1 MNKNVSVLLGALV
14 IAGLAGVA
22 GNWWGARHASGTP
35 AASSMEAEP
44 AASAPKERKL
54 RFYRNP
60 MGLADTSPTPKKDP
74 MGMDYI
80 AVYEGEE
87 EDTPASANQLKFSA
101 EKIQKMG
108 VRTEPAALRVL
119 DKTVRASGRIEPD
132 ERRITTIAPK
142 FEGYVEKLNVNAT
155 GQAVAKGQVLFEAYS
170 PELVAAQREYAI
182 AIQGVQAMGQAG
194 PEAQKSMQQLADAS
208 LLRLRNW
215 DVSEEQVR
223 ELSASGTTKRTL
235 TFRSPVSGIVTEKK
249 AVQGMRFMP
258 GDALYQVTDLS
269 SVWVMADV
277 AEQDIAAVK
286 TGARATVR
294 INAYPDKAF
303 TAALTTIY
311 PTLNAETRTVP
322 VRLELANPGGL
333 LKPGMFAQLELAV
346 GAKAKVLTVP
356 VSAVIDSG
364 ARQMLL
370 VQVGEASEGR
380 FEPREVKLG
389 ARSEN
394 YLEVLSGLREGEPVV
409 TSANFLIDAESNLK
423 AAIAGFGSVASNAP
437 ASAAAM
443 GPAAASAAP
452 TTAGHQ
458 AQGKVVEVD
467 AKTQSVTISHGPVAT
482 LKWPAMTMDFNL
494 ANSAQLKDLKPGAAI
509 AFEFVERG
517 KGEWVITKIT
527 PATAATPSASS
538 AVAKP
543 PGGSAVD
550 PHAAHKP

>member
-1 MNKNVSVLLGALV
+1 MSKNLSVAIGVFLVAAGA
-14 IAGLAGVA
+14 GFA
-22 GNWWGARHASGTP
+22 GNWWGAHHGAGN
-35 AASSMEAEP
+35 AAGME
-44 AASAPKERKL
+44 AASAVSTSPAPKARKL

-80 AVYEGEE
+80 AVFEGEE
-87 EDTPASANQLKFSA
+87 EETPANANQLKFIA
-101 EKIQKMG
+101 EKIQKLG

-119 DKTVRASGRIEPD
+119 DKTVRASGRVEPD
-132 ERRITTIAPK
+132 ERRVTTIAPK
-142 FEGYVEKLNVNAT
+142 FEGYVEKLLVNAT
-155 GQAVAKGQVLFEAYS
+155 GQGVAKGQLLFEAYS

-182 AIQGVQAMGQAG
+182 AIQGVQAMAQAG
-194 PEAQKSMQQLADAS
+194 PEAQESMQQLAEAS
-208 LLRLRNW
+208 LVRLRNW
-215 DVSEEQVR
+215 DVSEAQVK
-223 ELSASGTTKRTL
+223 EFAASGAAKRTL
-235 TFRSPVSGIVTEKK
+235 GFRSPVAGIVTEKK

-277 AEQDIAAVK
+277 SEQDIGSVK
-286 TGARATVR
+286 VGARATVK
-294 INAYPDKAF
+294 INAYPDKSF

-346 GAKAKVLTVP
+346 GARNKVLTVP

-364 ARQMLL
+364 ARQLLL
-370 VQVGEASEGR
+370 VQVGDAKEGR
-380 FEPREVKLG
+380 FEPREVKIG

-394 YLEVLSGLREGEPVV
+394 YLEVLSGLREGEAVV

-423 AAIAGFGSVASNAP
+423 AAIAGFGPGGVAASGAAMAEAASPMAP
-437 ASAAAM
+437 AS
-443 GPAAASAAP
+443 PAA
-452 TTAGHQ
+452 TGHQ

-467 AKTQSVTISHGPVAT
+467 AKSLTVTLSHGPVAS
-482 LKWPAMTMDFNL
+482 LKWPAMTMEFAL
-494 ANSAQLKDLKPGAAI
+494 ANSALLKDLKPGVPV

-527 PATAATPSASS
+527 PQAMD
-538 AVAKP
+538 AK
-543 PGGSAVD
+543 
-550 PHAAHKP
+550 K

>member
-1 MNKNVSVLLGALV
+1 MSKNLTVAIGVLV
-14 IAGLAGVA
+14 VAGVAGFA
-22 GNWWGARHASGTP
+22 GNWWGARHATGTS
-35 AASSMEAEP
+35 ASSGMEAVPTATAP
-44 AASAPKERKL
+44 AMPKERKL

-87 EDTPASANQLKFSA
+87 EETPANANQLKIGA
-101 EKIQKMG
+101 EKVQKLG
-108 VRTEPAALRVL
+108 VRTEAATLRVL

-142 FEGYVEKLNVNAT
+142 FEGYVEKLMVNAT
-155 GQAVAKGQVLFEAYS
+155 GQGIARGQVLFEAYS

-182 AIQGVQAMGQAG
+182 ATQGVQALAQAG

-208 LLRLRNW
+208 LARLRNW
-215 DVSEEQVR
+215 DVSEEQVK
-223 ELSASGTTKRTL
+223 ELAASSSTKRTL
-235 TFRSPVSGIVTEKK
+235 TFRSTVSGIVTEKK

-269 SVWVMADV
+269 AVWVVADV
-277 AEQDIAAVK
+277 SEQDIGAVK
-286 TGARATVR
+286 LGARATVK

-303 TAALTTIY
+303 TAALTYIY

-346 GAKAKVLTVP
+346 GAKSKVLTVP

-370 VQVGEASEGR
+370 VQVGKAEDGR

-394 YLEVLSGLREGEPVV
+394 YLEVLSGLREGELVV

-423 AAIAGFGSVASNAP
+423 AAIAGFGSGAGNSTRGTAMVPTQTAAT
-437 ASAAAM
+437 ASATS
-443 GPAAASAAP
+443 SAN
-452 TTAGHQ
+452 GHQ

-467 AKTQSVTISHGPVAT
+467 AKAQSVTISHGAVAS
-482 LKWPAMTMDFNL
+482 LNWKAMTMDFAL
-494 ANSAQLKDLKPGAAI
+494 ANSAQLKDLKPGFSI
-509 AFEFVERG
+509 DFEFVERA

-527 PATAATPSASS
+527 PQTMDM
-538 AVAKP
+538 K
-543 PGGSAVD
+543 
-550 PHAAHKP
+550 K

>member
-1 MNKNVSVLLGALV
+1 M
-14 IAGLAGVA
+14 
-22 GNWWGARHASGTP
+22 
-35 AASSMEAEP
+35 
-44 AASAPKERKL
+44 PKERKL

-80 AVYEGEE
+80 AVYEGEKE
-87 EDTPASANQLKFSA
+87 ETPATANQLKIGA
-101 EKIQKMG
+101 DKVQKLG
-108 VRTEPAALRVL
+108 VRTEAATLRVL

-142 FEGYVEKLNVNAT
+142 FEGYVEKLMVNAT
-155 GQAVAKGQVLFEAYS
+155 GQGIARGQVLFEAYS

-182 AIQGVQAMGQAG
+182 ATQGVQALAQAG
-194 PEAQKSMQQLADAS
+194 PEAQISMQQLADAS
-208 LLRLRNW
+208 LARLRNW
-215 DVSEEQVR
+215 DVSEEQVK
-223 ELSASGTTKRTL
+223 ELAASGSTKRTL
-235 TFRSPVSGIVTEKK
+235 TFRSTVSGIVTEKK

-269 SVWVMADV
+269 AVWVVADV
-277 AEQDIAAVK
+277 SEQDIGAVK
-286 TGARATVR
+286 LGARATVK

-303 TAALTTIY
+303 SAALTYIY

-322 VRLELANPGGL
+322 VRLELSNPGGL

-364 ARQMLL
+364 ARQMAL
-370 VQVGEASEGR
+370 VQVGDAKEGR

-394 YLEVLSGLREGEPVV
+394 YLEVLSGLREGELVV

-423 AAIAGFGSVASNAP
+423 AAIAGFGS
-437 ASAAAM
+437 SAGNSTGGAAM
-443 GPAAASAAP
+443 AP
-452 TTAGHQ
+452 TQTAATTSATSTVNGHQ

-467 AKTQSVTISHGPVAT
+467 AKAQSVTISHGAVAS
-482 LKWPAMTMDFNL
+482 LNWKAMTMDFAL
-494 ANSAQLKDLKPGAAI
+494 ANSAQLKDLKPGLSVD
-509 AFEFVERG
+509 FEFVERA

-527 PATAATPSASS
+527 PATRAVPASAATP
-538 AVAKP
+538 
-543 PGGSAVD
+543 D

>member
-1 MNKNVSVLLGALV
+1 MA
-14 IAGLAGVA
+14 A
-22 GNWWGARHASGTP
+22 TP
-35 AASSMEAEP
+35 AASAL
-44 AASAPKERKL
+44 AVPKERKL

-87 EDTPASANQLKFSA
+87 EETPANANQLKFSA

-119 DKTVRASGRIEPD
+119 DKTVRASGRIETD
-132 ERRITTIAPK
+132 ERRSYTIAPK
-142 FEGYVEKLNVNAT
+142 FEGYVEKLLVNAT
-155 GQAVAKGQVLFEAYS
+155 GQGVAKGQVLFEAYS

-182 AIQGVQAMGQAG
+182 ATQGVKAMAQAG
-194 PEAQKSMQQLADAS
+194 PEAQKGMQQLADAS
-208 LLRLRNW
+208 LVRLRNW
-215 DVSEEQVR
+215 DVSEEQVK
-223 ELSASGTTKRTL
+223 ELAATGSSKRTL

-269 SVWVMADV
+269 SVWVLADV
-277 AEQDIAAVK
+277 AEQDIASVK
-286 TGARATVR
+286 TGARATVK
-294 INAYPDKAF
+294 INAYPDKTF
-303 TAALTTIY
+303 SAALTTIY

-364 ARQMLL
+364 ARQLLL
-370 VQVGEASEGR
+370 VQVGDAKDGR

-394 YLEVLSGLREGEPVV
+394 YLEVLSGLREGESVV

-423 AAIAGFGSVASNAP
+423 AAIAGFGAGGSNANGDAAMALAGAPNKP
-437 ASAAAM
+437 AAAAAGATGSGAAM
-443 GPAAASAAP
+443 GSAPPAAAAG
-452 TTAGHQ
+452 AGHQ

-467 AKTQSVTISHGPVAT
+467 AKTQSVTISHGAVAS
-482 LKWPAMTMDFNL
+482 LKWPAMTMDFAL
-494 ANSAQLKDLKPGAAI
+494 ANSALLKGLKPDAAI

-527 PATAATPSASS
+527 PATASATNASA
-538 AVAKP
+538 ATAKP
-543 PGGSAVD
+543 AGAAAAD

>member
-1 MNKNVSVLLGALV
+1 
-14 IAGLAGVA
+14 
-22 GNWWGARHASGTP
+22 
-35 AASSMEAEP
+35 
-44 AASAPKERKL
+44 
-54 RFYRNP
+54 

-87 EDTPASANQLKFSA
+87 EETPANANQLKISA
-101 EKIQKMG
+101 DKVQKLG

-132 ERRITTIAPK
+132 ERRSATIAPK
-142 FEGYVEKLNVNAT
+142 FEGYVEKLLVNAT
-155 GQAVAKGQVLFEAYS
+155 GQAVAKGQALFEAYS

-182 AIQGVQAMGQAG
+182 AMQGVQALAQAG

-208 LLRLRNW
+208 LVRLRNW
-215 DVSEEQVR
+215 DVSEAQVK
-223 ELSASGTTKRTL
+223 ELAASGASKRTL

-269 SVWVMADV
+269 SVWVVADV
-277 AEQDIAAVK
+277 AEQDIGAVRL
-286 TGARATVR
+286 GARATVK
-294 INAYPDKAF
+294 INAYPDKTFA
-303 TAALTTIY
+303 AALTYIY

-322 VRLELANPGGL
+322 VRLELSNPGGL

-346 GAKAKVLTVP
+346 GAKARVLTVP

-364 ARQMLL
+364 ARQLAL
-370 VQVGEASEGR
+370 VQVGDASEGR

-394 YLEVLSGLREGEPVV
+394 YLEVLSGLREGELVV

-423 AAIAGFGSVASNAP
+423 AAIAGFGAGAGNATGGTAATGAGAAMAP
-437 ASAAAM
+437 AA
-443 GPAAASAAP
+443 
-452 TTAGHQ
+452 AGHQ

-467 AKTQSVTISHGPVAT
+467 AKASSVTISHGAVAS
-482 LKWPAMTMDFNL
+482 LKWKAMTMEFAL
-494 ANSAQLKDLKPGAAI
+494 ANSALVKDLKPGAPV

-527 PATAATPSASS
+527 PALSAAPAMP
-538 AVAKP
+538 AAP
-543 PGGSAVD
+543 APD

>member
-1 MNKNVSVLLGALV
+1 MSKNLSIAIGVLVVAGA
-14 IAGLAGVA
+14 AGLA
-22 GNWWGARHASGTP
+22 GNWWGAHHAASGAP
-35 AASSMEAEP
+35 AASSMEGAP
-44 AASAPKERKL
+44 VAPAPKERKL

-80 AVYEGEE
+80 AVYEGEDE
-87 EDTPASANQLKFSA
+87 ETPANANQLKFSA
-101 EKIQKMG
+101 EKIQKLG
-108 VRTEPAALRVL
+108 VRTEASALRML
-119 DKTVRASGRIEPD
+119 DKTVHAAGRIEPD
-132 ERRITTIAPK
+132 ERRNFTIAPK
-142 FEGYVEKLNVNAT
+142 FEGYVEKLFVNT
-155 GQAVAKGQVLFEAYS
+155 TSQAVAKGQVLFEAYS

-182 AIQGVQAMGQAG
+182 ATQGVQAMAQAG

-208 LLRLRNW
+208 LVRLRNW
-215 DVSEEQVR
+215 DVSEEQVK
-223 ELSASGTTKRTL
+223 ELAASGASKRTL

-286 TGARATVR
+286 VGARATVK
-294 INAYPDKAF
+294 INAYPDKNF

-333 LKPGMFAQLELAV
+333 LKPGMFAQLELAT
-346 GAKAKVLTVP
+346 GPKNKVLTVP

-364 ARQMLL
+364 TRQMLL
-370 VQVGEASEGR
+370 VQVGDAKDGR

-394 YLEVLSGLREGEPVV
+394 YLEVLTGLREGEQVV

-423 AAIAGFGSVASNAP
+423 AAIAGFG
-437 ASAAAM
+437 
-443 GPAAASAAP
+443 
-452 TTAGHQ
+452 TD
-458 AQGKVVEVD
+458 K
-467 AKTQSVTISHGPVAT
+467 AK
-482 LKWPAMTMDFNL
+482 
-494 ANSAQLKDLKPGAAI
+494 
-509 AFEFVERG
+509 
-517 KGEWVITKIT
+517 
-527 PATAATPSASS
+527 
-538 AVAKP
+538 
-543 PGGSAVD
+543 
-550 PHAAHKP
+550 

>member
-1 MNKNVSVLLGALV
+1 MSKNLSIAVGVLCVAGA
-14 IAGLAGVA
+14 AGLA
-22 GNWWGARHASGTP
+22 GNWWGARHANGSASGVE
-35 AASSMEAEP
+35 AASPTSAP
-44 AASAPKERKL
+44 AMPKERKL

-80 AVYEGEE
+80 PVYEGEE
-87 EDTPASANQLKFSA
+87 EDTPASSNQLKISA
-101 EKIQKMG
+101 EKVQKLG
-108 VRTEPAALRVL
+108 VRTEAAALRVL

-132 ERRITTIAPK
+132 ERRIATIAPK
-142 FEGYVEKLNVNAT
+142 FEGYVEKLLVNAT
-155 GQAVAKGQVLFEAYS
+155 GQGVARGQVLFEAYS

-182 AIQGVQAMGQAG
+182 AAQGVQALAQAG
-194 PEAQKSMQQLADAS
+194 PEAQKGMQQLAEAS
-208 LLRLRNW
+208 LTRLRNW
-215 DVSEEQVR
+215 DVSEEQVK
-223 ELSASGTTKRTL
+223 ELAASGSSKRTL

-258 GDALYQVTDLS
+258 GDALYQLTDLS
-269 SVWVMADV
+269 SVWVVADV
-277 AEQDIAAVK
+277 SEQDIGSVK
-286 TGARATVR
+286 LGARATVK

-303 TAALTTIY
+303 AAALTYIY

-364 ARQMLL
+364 ARQMAL
-370 VQVGEASEGR
+370 VQVGDAKEGR
-380 FEPREVKLG
+380 FEPREVRLG

-394 YLEVLSGLREGEPVV
+394 YLEVLSGLREGELVV

-423 AAIAGFGSVASNAP
+423 AAIAGFGSSEANASGGAAM
-437 ASAAAM
+437 ASA
-443 GPAAASAAP
+443 
-452 TTAGHQ
+452 TTGHQ

-467 AKTQSVTISHGPVAT
+467 AKTQSITISHGAVAS
-482 LKWPAMTMDFNL
+482 LNWKAMTMEFAL
-494 ANSAQLKDLKPGAAI
+494 ANSALLKDLKPGAPI

-517 KGEWVITKIT
+517 KGEWVITRIT
-527 PATAATPSASS
+527 PQAMEM
-538 AVAKP
+538 K
-543 PGGSAVD
+543 
-550 PHAAHKP
+550 K

>member
-1 MNKNVSVLLGALV
+1 MMHKKLPLALGVLLV
-14 IAGLAGVA
+14 AGLAGFA

-35 AASSMEAEP
+35 AGSAMVGAPASGL
-44 AASAPKERKL
+44 ASAPKERKL

-87 EDTPASANQLKFSA
+87 EDTPTHANQIKISA
-101 EKIQKMG
+101 DKVQKLG
-108 VRTEPAALRVL
+108 VRTEAAALRVL

-132 ERRITTIAPK
+132 ERRSYTIAPK
-142 FEGYVEKLNVNAT
+142 FEGYVEKLLVNAT
-155 GQAVAKGQVLFEAYS
+155 GQGVAKGQVLFEAYS

-182 AIQGVQAMGQAG
+182 ATQGVQAMAQAG

-208 LLRLRNW
+208 LVRLRNW
-215 DVSEEQVR
+215 DVSEEQVK
-223 ELSASGTTKRTL
+223 ELAASGASKRSL
-235 TFRSPVSGIVTEKK
+235 SFRSPVSGVVTEKK

-277 AEQDIAAVK
+277 AEQDIAAVRV
-286 TGARATVR
+286 GARATVQ
-294 INAYPDKAF
+294 INAYPEKSF
-303 TAALTTIY
+303 SAALTTIY

-333 LKPGMFAQLELAV
+333 LKPGMFAQLELSV
-346 GAKAKVLTVP
+346 GAKTKVLTVP

-370 VQVGEASEGR
+370 VQVGDANDGR

-389 ARSEN
+389 ARSQN
-394 YLEVLSGLREGEPVV
+394 YLEVLSGLREGELVV

-423 AAIAGFGSVASNAP
+423 AAIAGFGAP
-437 ASAAAM
+437 
-443 GPAAASAAP
+443 
-452 TTAGHQ
+452 
-458 AQGKVVEVD
+458 GK
-467 AKTQSVTISHGPVAT
+467 
-482 LKWPAMTMDFNL
+482 
-494 ANSAQLKDLKPGAAI
+494 
-509 AFEFVERG
+509 
-517 KGEWVITKIT
+517 
-527 PATAATPSASS
+527 
-538 AVAKP
+538 
-543 PGGSAVD
+543 
-550 PHAAHKP
+550 

>member
-1 MNKNVSVLLGALV
+1 MSKNLPIAIGVLV
-14 IAGLAGVA
+14 IAGAAGLA
-22 GNWWGARHASGTP
+22 GNWWGAHHAAGSS
-35 AASSMEAEP
+35 ASMEASTATP
-44 AASAPKERKL
+44 APKERKL

-80 AVYEGEE
+80 PVYEGEE
-87 EDTPASANQLKFSA
+87 EETPANANQLKFSA

-108 VRTEPAALRVL
+108 VRTEAAALRVL
-119 DKTVRASGRIEPD
+119 DKTVRASGRVEPD
-132 ERRITTIAPK
+132 ERRSYTIAPK
-142 FEGYVEKLNVNAT
+142 FEGYVEKLFVNAT
-155 GQAVAKGQVLFEAYS
+155 GQAVAKGQLLLEAYS

-182 AIQGVQAMGQAG
+182 ATQGVQAMAQAG
-194 PEAQKSMQQLADAS
+194 PEAQKSMQQLAEAS
-208 LLRLRNW
+208 LARLRNW
-215 DVSEEQVR
+215 DVSEEQVK
-223 ELSASGTTKRTL
+223 ELSASGTAKRTL
-235 TFRSPVSGIVTEKK
+235 SFRSPVSGIVTEKK

-286 TGARATVR
+286 VGARATVK
-294 INAYPDKAF
+294 INAYPDKSF

-370 VQVGEASEGR
+370 VQVGDASEGR

-389 ARSEN
+389 ARSDN
-394 YLEVLSGLREGEPVV
+394 YLEVLSGLREGELVV

-423 AAIAGFGSVASNAP
+423 AAIAGFGSNAAGGSAMAP
-437 ASAAAM
+437 AQT
-443 GPAAASAAP
+443 AAP
-452 TTAGHQ
+452 ATAGHQ

-467 AKTQSVTISHGPVAT
+467 AKAQSVTISHGAVDS
-482 LKWPAMTMDFNL
+482 LKWKPMTMEFAL
-494 ANSAQLKDLKPGAAI
+494 ANSALLKDLKPGAPV

-517 KGEWVITKIT
+517 KGEWVITKVT
-527 PATAATPSASS
+527 PQAM
-538 AVAKP
+538 K
-543 PGGSAVD
+543 
-550 PHAAHKP
+550 

>member
-1 MNKNVSVLLGALV
+1 
-14 IAGLAGVA
+14 
-22 GNWWGARHASGTP
+22 
-35 AASSMEAEP
+35 
-44 AASAPKERKL
+44 
-54 RFYRNP
+54 
-60 MGLADTSPTPKKDP
+60 

-80 AVYEGEE
+80 AVYEGDE
-87 EDTPASANQLKFSA
+87 EDTPANANQLKFSA

-108 VRTEPAALRVL
+108 VRTEAATLRVL
-119 DKTVRASGRIEPD
+119 DKTVRAAGRIEPD
-132 ERRITTIAPK
+132 ERRSFTIAPK
-142 FEGYVEKLNVNAT
+142 FEGYVEKLFVNAT
-155 GQAVAKGQVLFEAYS
+155 SQTVAKGQVLFEAYS

-182 AIQGVQAMGQAG
+182 ATQGVQAMAQAG

-208 LLRLRNW
+208 LVRLRNW
-215 DVSEEQVR
+215 DVSEEQVKA
-223 ELSASGTTKRTL
+223 LAASGTAKRTL

-269 SVWVMADV
+269 SVWVLADV

-286 TGARATVR
+286 VGARATVK
-294 INAYPDKAF
+294 INAYPDKSF

-333 LKPGMFAQLELAV
+333 LKPGMFAQLELAA
-346 GAKAKVLTVP
+346 GANAKVLTVP

-370 VQVGEASEGR
+370 VQVGEPSAGR

-394 YLEVLSGLREGEPVV
+394 YLEVLSGLREGEMVV

-423 AAIAGFGSVASNAP
+423 AAIAGFGSNGAALPAQPADKMAP
-437 ASAAAM
+437 AA
-443 GPAAASAAP
+443 
-452 TTAGHQ
+452 TGHQ

-467 AKTQSVTISHGPVAT
+467 AKSQSVTISHGPVAT
-482 LKWPAMTMDFNL
+482 LKWPAMTMDFAL
-494 ANSAQLKDLKPGAAI
+494 ANSAQLKDLKPGAPI

-527 PATAATPSASS
+527 AQAMDM
-538 AVAKP
+538 K
-543 PGGSAVD
+543 
-550 PHAAHKP
+550 K